1 MLDGLLS
8 PALIVVVLSLA
19 SAAAWGASD
28 FGGGLLGRR
37 APVIGVLVVTQGVGL
52 LIALAI
58 VVARGE
64 ARLEGDDL
72 LLSLAAGLGASVGVG
87 ALYRGLA
94 VGRMGVVAP
103 VAAVLTALTPA
114 LAGVVLESVPSPV
127 VLGGMALAIVAV
139 IVVSAAPGHDDGR
152 PSGLPLAVL
161 AGLTLGATSILI
173 SRIGDQ
179 YLLAPLATIR
189 AVQVGVFAIVIL
201 AGRQPWRLPRAT
213 WPLAFAVGAVD
224 LIGNVAFLTAVRQ
237 SLATAS
243 VLSSLYPV
251 ITVLLAATILRE
263 RMTRSH
269 AAGVVLAG
277 IAIAMI
283 AGGATT

>member
-1 MLDGLLS
+1 MLEGFLS
-8 PALIVVVLSLA
+8 PSLAVVALSLV
-19 SAAAWGASD
+19 AAGSWGTSD

-37 APVIGVLVVTQGVGL
+37 APMLGVLVATQGIGL

-58 VVARGE
+58 IVARGE
-64 ARLEGDDL
+64 PILHGNDL
-72 LLSLAAGLGASVGVG
+72 LLSVVAGLGASVGVG

-114 LAGVVLESVPSPV
+114 VAGIVLDGLPAIV
-127 VLGGMALAIVAV
+127 VLGGMGLAIVAV
-139 IVVSAAPGHDDGR
+139 VVVSAAPGHDDGR
-152 PSGLPLAVL
+152 PSGLPLAIL
-161 AGLTLGATSILI
+161 AGLTLGAMSVLI
-173 SRIGDQ
+173 SRIGDE
-179 YLLAPLATIR
+179 YLLAPLAMIR
-189 AVQVGVFAIVIL
+189 AVQVAVFVVVIL
-201 AGRQPWRLPRAT
+201 AGRQAWRLPRST
-213 WPLAFAVGAVD
+213 WRLAAFVGTVD
-224 LIGNVAFLTAVRQ
+224 LVGNIAFLVAVRQ

-251 ITVLLAATILRE
+251 ITVLLAATIVRE

-277 IAIAMI
+277 IAIALI
-283 AGGATT
+283 AGGSSI